1 MSADEW
7 GHVNVPDQDMEPDD
21 ETDDER
27 DECTC
32 RRRDCDDC
40 GTGPDDARDYDD

>member
-1 MSADEW
+1 MSDLEYTYEP
-7 GHVNVPDQDMEPDD
+7 VPDQNMEPDD
-21 ETDDER
+21 EPDE

-40 GTGPDDARDYDD
+40 GIGPDDARDYDDD

>member
-7 GHVNVPDQDMEPDD
+7 VHVNVSDQVMDPDD
-21 ETDDER
+21 DP
-27 DECTC
+27 DECRC

-40 GTGPDDARDYDD
+40 GIGPDDARDYDD